1 MNNICLV
8 RQTNDLKLLQETD
21 MSNDGIYYNI
31 NHIDKTLIAMI
42 VGPGDTPYEGGFY
55 FLILYLGRNTH
66 LNHQKLI
73 FLQMMVGV
81 E

>member
-31 NHIDKTLIAMI
+31 NHILLDTLRLFDASRM
-42 VGPGDTPYEGGFY
+42 
-55 FLILYLGRNTH
+55 
-66 LNHQKLI
+66 
-73 FLQMMVGV
+73 
-81 E
+81 